1 MSDISMTRAPP
12 SGAAVRPPPLPVGS
26 IGRKASGWW
35 GMLTIILTEGSLF
48 SYLLF
53 SYYYFAVQYGREWL
67 PGDPPKF
74 RLSLPNTIILIV
86 SSLVVWWAER
96 GAKRGSWGQLVLGLL
111 GGFILGCVFVVIQ
124 LFEWKDK
131 PFTYA
136 SSAYGSLYF
145 TITGFH
151 MAHVVAGLVILLM
164 LLVWSLMR
172 YFDSERNA
180 PVSIGAIYWHFVDV
194 VWLTVFFSLYITPY
208 LG

>member
-1 MSDISMTRAPP
+1 
-12 SGAAVRPPPLPVGS
+12 
-26 IGRKASGWW
+26 
-35 GMLTIILTEGSLF
+35 LF

-67 PGDPPKF
+67 PRELPKF

-86 SSLVVWWAER
+86 SSAVVWWAER
-96 GAKRGSWGQLVLGLL
+96 GAKRGAQGQLVLGLL
-111 GGFILGCVFVVIQ
+111 GGFSLGCVFVTIQ
-124 LFEWKDK
+124 IFEWKDK

-151 MAHVVAGLVILLM
+151 MAHVIAGLVM
-164 LLVWSLMR
+164 LLVLIVWSLMR
-172 YFDSERNA
+172 YFDAERNA
-180 PVSIGAIYWHFVDV
+180 SVSIGAIYWHFVDV